1 MARALRDHFRYDKG
15 VSYKSRPNYTQATW
29 EQLLRNELI
38 ADRPIV
44 YSGTGSGGGHAFVCD
59 GYDANGLFHINWGW
73 GGMSDGYFNLNY
85 LVPSELGIGG
95 GGFSIRQGAVIGIIP
110 DRTGTSQR
118 RESSVVTTWR
128 FSMRFDKSTLDDK
141 QLLRGCYIAMDSITA
156 M

>member
-1 MARALRDHFRYDKG
+1 
-15 VSYKSRPNYTQATW
+15 
-29 EQLLRNELI
+29 
-38 ADRPIV
+38 
-44 YSGTGSGGGHAFVCD
+44 
-59 GYDANGLFHINWGW
+59 
-73 GGMSDGYFNLNY
+73 MSDGYFNLNY

-156 M
+156 V